1 MSGILLKI
9 ITAGLYLSFST
20 QVFSASYYVAT
31 NGQDSNPGSEDSP
44 MKTIPAAIAKVN
56 AGDSIIIRAGNHTYT
71 STISISKS
79 GAGSEK
85 IYMVAFK
92 GEHPVLDFSGMSV
105 ADANQGIKLSGNY
118 WFLKG
123 FSVKGAGDNG
133 LLIQGGSNNRIEFC
147 EFFENRDAGCQLKG
161 GAANNQI
168 INCDSYYNM
177 DPGEG
182 NADGFAPKM
191 DVGTGNYFYGCR
203 SWQNSDDG
211 WDGYLRGTDDINT
224 TLENCWCFKNGYRK
238 DGSESTGNGNGF
250 KMGGSDD
257 KSLMHNF
264 ILKNCLSFQNRVK
277 GYDQNNNKGSM
288 TLYNCTAFSNGT
300 NYKIDGTILG
310 SGKALTLTNCISAG
324 TGSVSL
330 TGGTMKTNSWMSPFS
345 VSNGDFISVDP
356 SSVTGPRKADGS
368 LPDVTFMHL
377 AAGSDLID
385 AGTIGEVF
393 FNGLKPDLGCFETGA
408 TNSIAINTNKQT
420 SFVSLSPMNTK
431 GTMKLTITMRNQGVG
446 KISLYDLTGRSI
458 IDYGTIDFNKGL
470 NEKSLDMVNL
480 SHGTY
485 LFKMKNTET
494 GVFQSV
500 VRK

>member
-1 MSGILLKI
+1 MPKNQLTVMTAILCFSLSQPVSG
-9 ITAGLYLSFST
+9 
-20 QVFSASYYVAT
+20 VSYYIAT
-31 NGQDSNPGSEDSP
+31 NGIDSNPGTIDSP
-44 MKTIPAAIAKVN
+44 LKTIPSAIAKVN
-56 AGDSIIIRAGNHTYT
+56 AGDSIILRSGNHTYT
-71 STISISKS
+71 NTISISKS
-79 GAGSEK
+79 GTGTAK
-85 IYMVAFK
+85 IYLVSYK
-92 GEHPVLDFSGMSV
+92 DEHPVLDFSGMSL
-105 ADANQGIKLSGNY
+105 DGSNQGIKLSGNY

-182 NADGFAPKM
+182 NADGFSPKM

-211 WDGYLRGTDDINT
+211 WDGYLRGTDDVTT

-238 DGSESTGNGNGF
+238 DGSESKGNGNGF

-277 GYDQNNNKGSM
+277 GFDQNNNKGSM
-288 TLYNCTAFSNGT
+288 TIYNCTAFSNGI

-310 SGKALTLTNCISAG
+310 NGKTLIVANCISAG
-324 TGSVSL
+324 AGSVSL
-330 TGGTMKTNSWMSPFS
+330 AGGTMKTNSWMSPFS
-345 VSNGDFISVDP
+345 VSNSDFISVDP
-356 SSVTGPRKADGS
+356 SNITGPRKADGS
-368 LPDVTFMHL
+368 LPDIAFLHL

-385 AGTIGEVF
+385 AGTIVEVPF
-393 FNGLKPDLGCFETGA
+393 FGSKPDLGCFETGIS
-408 TNSIAINTNKQT
+408 TGTTISPSKQRSFISI
-420 SFVSLSPMNTK
+420 SPMNK
-431 GTMKLTITMRNQGVG
+431 HGIMKLTFKMEYQGTG
-446 KISLYDLTGRSI
+446 NIYLCDLTGRSVF
-458 IDYGTIDFNKGL
+458 DYGTIVFKKGT
-470 NEKSLDMVNL
+470 NEKYLDFKNMSN
-480 SHGTY
+480 GTY
-485 LFKMKNTET
+485 ILDIRNTGAE
-494 GVFQSV
+494 VFQGV

>member
-1 MSGILLKI
+1 MFKKSLLVL
-9 ITAGLYLSFST
+9 TAVLCFSFS
-20 QVFSASYYVAT
+20 QQAFPVSYYVAV
-31 NGQDSNPGSEDSP
+31 NGQDSNTGTIGSP
-44 MKTIPAAIAKVN
+44 MKTITAAITKVN
-56 AGDSIIIRAGNHTYT
+56 AGDSIIIRSGNHVYT

-79 GAGSEK
+79 GTGVDK
-85 IYMVAFK
+85 IYMVAYN
-92 GEHPVLDFSGMSV
+92 GEHPVLDFSGMP
-105 ADANQGIKLSGNY
+105 ADGANQGIKLSGNY

-211 WDGYLRGTDDINT
+211 WDGYLRGADNVTT

-238 DGSESTGNGNGF
+238 DGSASTGNGNGF

-310 SGKALTLTNCISAG
+310 SGKTLVVANCISAG

-330 TGGTMKTNSWMSPFS
+330 TGGTMKTNSWMSPFT
-345 VSNGDFISVDP
+345 VSNSDFISVDP
-356 SSVTGPRKADGS
+356 SSATGPRKLDGS
-368 LPDVTFMHL
+368 LPDITFMHL

-385 AGTIGEVF
+385 AGSIVEVPF
-393 FNGLKPDLGCFETGA
+393 SGSKPDLGCFET
-408 TNSIAINTNKQT
+408 SISA
-420 SFVSLSPMNTK
+420 VNTK
-431 GTMKLTITMRNQGVG
+431 YGSGMGGSVSTSPLNKDGFLKLSITAKSKGSGSV
-446 KISLYDLTGRSI
+446 ILYDLSGKSSI
-458 IDYGTIDFNKGL
+458 NFGFFSINEGS
-470 NEKSLDMVNL
+470 NEKYLDMSNL
-480 SHGTY
+480 SRGTY
-485 LFKMKNTET
+485 VLRITNRQT
-494 GVFQSV
+494 GTVQKV
-500 VRK
+500 IRR